1 MRRVTITCAIAVLLL
16 AGCGGDEERPAPA
29 ATPQPAATPEGSF
42 PDRPQFADD
51 FSDPGSGWPAGG
63 YRDGA
68 YRLRSGAG
76 AAAAFAPVRV
86 EPGNRGTLSEV
97 ALVAPRGGAAGLSC
111 RMSPDRR
118 TGYVLLLYG
127 RSRIQLVRLDDG
139 RAETLKE
146 HALTPNER
154 SDPGAPTL
162 LRLGCGTGEPGSP
175 MTLSYTVNATPY
187 GFVADR
193 DSVDAGGSARAGIV
207 ARDGTARFDE
217 FALWLGA

>member
-1 MRRVTITCAIAVLLL
+1 MTRLAIPLLILLL
-16 AGCGGDEERPAPA
+16 IAGCGGDEERPAPA
-29 ATPQPAATPEGSF
+29 ATPAPTATPEGSF
-42 PDRPQFADD
+42 PDRPQLADD
-51 FSDPGSGWPAGG
+51 FSDPGSGWGASGYDAGG
-63 YRDGA
+63 YR
-68 YRLRSGAG
+68 LRAG
-76 AAAAFAPVRV
+76 ADAVSAFAPVRV
-86 EPGNRGTLSEV
+86 EPANRGTLSEV
-97 ALVAPRGGAAGLSC
+97 AVQAPRGGAAGLVC
-111 RMSPDRR
+111 RSSPDRR
-118 TGYVLLLYG
+118 TGYALLLYG

-139 RAETLKE
+139 RAETLKA

-193 DSVDAGGSARAGIV
+193 DSVDPGGSARAGIV

>member
-1 MRRVTITCAIAVLLL
+1 MRRTTLALLIFVLL
-16 AGCGGDEERPAPA
+16 AGCGGEQDERSAPA
-29 ATPQPAATPEGSF
+29 ATAEPAATPEGSF
-42 PDRPQFADD
+42 PDRPQLADD
-51 FSDPGSGWPAGG
+51 FSDPDSGWPAGG

-68 YRLRSGAG
+68 YRLRGGAD
-76 AAAAFAPVRV
+76 AAVAFAPLRV

-97 ALVAPRGGAAGLSC
+97 TVVAPRGGAAGLSC
-111 RMSPDRR
+111 RMSADRR

-127 RSRIQLVRLDDG
+127 RSRVQLVRLDHG
-139 RAETLKE
+139 RAETLKA

-193 DSVDAGGSARAGIV
+193 DSVDPGGGARAGMV
-207 ARDGTARFDE
+207 ARDGAARFDE
-217 FALWLGA
+217 FALWLGE

>member
-1 MRRVTITCAIAVLLL
+1 MRRATITCAIAVLLL
-16 AGCGGDEERPAPA
+16 AGCGGDEERA
-29 ATPQPAATPEGSF
+29 ATPQPAATPAGSF

-51 FSDPGSGWPAGG
+51 FSDPGSGWAAGG

-68 YRLRSGAG
+68 YRLHGGAD
-76 AAAAFAPVRV
+76 AVAAFAPVRV
-86 EPGNRGTLSEV
+86 EPGNRGTLSEAAV
-97 ALVAPRGGAAGLSC
+97 VAPRAGAAGLSC
-111 RMSPDRR
+111 RMSADRR

-139 RAETLKE
+139 RAETLKA

-154 SDPGAPTL
+154 SDPGEPTL

-175 MTLSYTVNATPY
+175 VTLSYTVNATPY

-193 DSVDAGGSARAGIV
+193 DGVDPGGSARAGIV
-207 ARDGTARFDE
+207 ARDGAARFDE
-217 FALWLGA
+217 FALWLGT

>member
-1 MRRVTITCAIAVLLL
+1 MRRATITCAIAVLLL

-42 PDRPQFADD
+42 PDRPQVADD

-63 YRDGA
+63 YREGEA
-68 YRLRSGAG
+68 V
-76 AAAAFAPVRV
+76 AAFAPVRV
-86 EPGNRGTLSEV
+86 EPANRGTLSEV
-97 ALVAPRGGAAGLSC
+97 AVVAPRGGAAGLSC

-139 RAETLKE
+139 RAETLKA

-193 DSVDAGGSARAGIV
+193 DSVDPGSGARAGMV

-217 FALWLGA
+217 FALWLGT

>member
-1 MRRVTITCAIAVLLL
+1 MRRATIPLLILMLL
-16 AGCGGDEERPAPA
+16 AGCGGDDERPAPA
-29 ATPQPAATPEGSF
+29 ATRQPAATPESSF
-42 PDRPQFADD
+42 PDRPQLADD
-51 FSDPGSGWPAGG
+51 FSDPKSGWDSSG

-68 YRLRSGAG
+68 YRLRGSAD
-76 AAAAFAPVRV
+76 AVVAFAPVRV

-97 ALVAPRGGAAGLSC
+97 AVHAQPGGAAGLSC

-127 RSRIQLVRLDDG
+127 RSRIQLVRLQDG
-139 RAETLKE
+139 RAETLKA

-187 GFVADR
+187 GFVVDR
-193 DSVDAGGSARAGIV
+193 DSVDPGGSARVGLV
-207 ARDGTARFDE
+207 TRGGTARFDE
-217 FALWLGA
+217 FALWLGT